1 MSFIK
6 SARKKLLGRL
16 LVHSIL
22 LDFDHF
28 NVGPMLFIG
37 LEYLHTG
44 CPRPIIHRD
53 VKTSNILLSD
63 KMVAKVADF
72 GLSKMT
78 MEDSASHISTVVK
91 GTAGYLDP
99 EYVPHIEIIIIS
111 QIITFVTVFFLQFF
125 CYKNFGNF
133 SLKTRKNS

>member
-22 LDFDHF
+22 LDFDQF
-28 NVGPMLFIG
+28 NVGPMLFTG

-44 CPRPIIHRD
+44 CPSPTIHRD
-53 VKTSNILLSD
+53 VKTSSNILLSD

-99 EYVPHIEIIIIS
+99 EYVPHI
-111 QIITFVTVFFLQFF
+111 
-125 CYKNFGNF
+125 
-133 SLKTRKNS
+133 

>member
-22 LDFDHF
+22 LDFDQF
-28 NVGPMLFIG
+28 NAGPMLFTG

-44 CPRPIIHRD
+44 CSHKIIHRD

-78 MEDSASHISTVVK
+78 MEDDASHISTVVK
-91 GTAGYLDP
+91 GTVGYLDP
-99 EYVPHIEIIIIS
+99 EYVAHI
-111 QIITFVTVFFLQFF
+111 
-125 CYKNFGNF
+125 
-133 SLKTRKNS
+133 

>member
-1 MSFIK
+1 MSFIN
-6 SARKKLLGRL
+6 SARKKLLGTL

-22 LDFDHF
+22 LDFDQF
-28 NVGPMLFIG
+28 NVGPMLFTG

-44 CPRPIIHRD
+44 CSGQIIHRD

-78 MEDSASHISTVVK
+78 MEDDASHISTVVK

-99 EYVPHIEIIIIS
+99 EYVPHI
-111 QIITFVTVFFLQFF
+111 
-125 CYKNFGNF
+125 
-133 SLKTRKNS
+133 

>member
-22 LDFDHF
+22 LDFDQL
-28 NVGPMLFIG
+28 NGGPMLFTG

-78 MEDSASHISTVVK
+78 MEDDASHISTVVK

-99 EYVPHIEIIIIS
+99 EYVPH
-111 QIITFVTVFFLQFF
+111 
-125 CYKNFGNF
+125 N
-133 SLKTRKNS
+133 